1 MRRISMNGE
10 RRPAG
15 QSDTAILAR
24 HKEPPVLR
32 NICAYAACDMRISHD
47 PDEKHA
53 LVARVAMAHPGTMT
67 SVTVLGLGRMGTA
80 MATRLQSLGWELTGW
95 TRSGREVDSVKTTV
109 GPVEAVENADVVIL
123 ALFDGPACAQVLD
136 RVRDSLR
143 PGAIVVNTSTIA
155 PAEAAALA
163 A

>member
-1 MRRISMNGE
+1 MRTSHG
-10 RRPAG
+10 
-15 QSDTAILAR
+15 SDA
-24 HKEPPVLR
+24 E
-32 NICAYAACDMRISHD
+32 
-47 PDEKHA
+47 HA
-53 LVARVAMAHPGTMT
+53 LAARVAITHPGTMT

-80 MATRLQSLGWELTGW
+80 MATRLESLGWELTGW
-95 TRSGREVDSVKTTV
+95 TRSGRGADSVKTAL

-163 A
+163 AELGAAYLHAPVLGSGPSVASGDLQILAGADEAV